1 MLKVRNKL
9 VEFEF
14 RSFFGFFLIID
25 ISVVNLG
32 QLMFF
37 GQEGVRQ
44 NLRRS
49 FEYFKQALDS
59 TEGDDSN
66 LEYSVAIMKY
76 KGTGTL
82 KDPDGAREMYEKS
95 INERHGPL
103 KRLK

>member
-1 MLKVRNKL
+1 MPKVRNKSNL
-9 VEFEF
+9 KLGVCL
-14 RSFFGFFLIID
+14 GFIRIID
-25 ISVVNLG
+25 IYVVNLG

-59 TEGDDSN
+59 TQGDDSN

-95 INERHGPL
+95 INERHGHL